1 MQDEIK
7 YNHET
12 EKWEGITVEQ
22 IKKWEKA
29 FSLVDVID
37 VLLYKMPVWLDANP
51 RKAKKT
57 QWKRFIV
64 NWLSRQQSQYEQFKK
79 K

>member
-1 MQDEIK
+1 MSDEIK

-22 IKKWEKA
+22 VKKFEQA
-29 FSLVDVID
+29 FPDVNVVDI
-37 VLLYKMPVWLDANP
+37 LLYRIPCWLDANP
-51 RKAKKT
+51 RKAQKK

-64 NWLSRQQSQYEQFKK
+64 NWLSKQQSQYERTRK
-79 K
+79 